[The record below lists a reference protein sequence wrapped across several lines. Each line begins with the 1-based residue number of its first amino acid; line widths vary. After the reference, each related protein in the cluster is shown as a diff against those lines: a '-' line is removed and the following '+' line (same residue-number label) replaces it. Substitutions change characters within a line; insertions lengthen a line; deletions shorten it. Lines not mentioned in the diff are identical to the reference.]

1 MGAVI
6 FAILLGCGLLAADK
20 LDKLSKGKISSVL
33 LRMVKEK

>member
-6 FAILLGCGLLAADK
+6 FAILLGGGLLAADK

-33 LRMVKEK
+33 LRIVKER

>member
-1 MGAVI
+1 MGAAI

-33 LRMVKEK
+33 LRIVKER

>member
-33 LRMVKEK
+33 LRIVKEK

>member
-6 FAILLGCGLLAADK
+6 FAILLGCGLLAVDK

-33 LRMVKEK
+33 LRIVKER

>member
-20 LDKLSKGKISSVL
+20 LDKLSKGKISSAL
-33 LRMVKEK
+33 LRIVKER